1 MANFSKAFNF
11 RGGFQVD
18 TDVLVVRGQNVGIAS
33 TIPNERLV
41 VNGIIQANGLNI
53 LSTEAVELAQ
63 GRAGILTVT
72 EILDVGIEKP
82 ALLYPNGTPQVRL
95 TTGIITAANPAI
107 GVVTYYGDGGRLLN
121 LPTSQWLD
129 VDVGLGFTSIY
140 AQGYVGVNTDDPR
153 FVFQVGGVPFGGKAG
168 FITSQIGVG
177 IESGSIWAS
186 RGINA
191 GGEVSIGDTLTAG
204 KDIITTDGEFIGVGS
219 NITLL
224 RADNLG
230 VGSIPST
237 AYGDLIITKRVIADN
252 FTGIASTAVSVL
264 PDSILIFDQGE
275 ANIIDAKSRFIS
287 TEGKLQIG
295 SEFSTD
301 NNIAEIDVNKVNA
314 RARIV
319 AASDNDEAYVV
330 VGKDRPGDGRRKFG
344 GIRWSNSNS
353 PGERLS
359 GPDDLDLVNYDV
371 GSLNFYL
378 HSGNGGPGVTTG
390 SYRFIYGQTD
400 TVLMDLDRFGTLTLP
415 GSVTLGSQPSLV
427 VTGIATI
434 GQDFYVGQDLRV
446 KRDAII
452 ERNLIVDGELTF
464 GTVAISTNI
473 TIPDL
478 AVTNTLTVGGTNIV
492 MDGVAGSVTATS
504 GNFGGTIIDNT
515 GLESP
520 TGTVSASDLVISNNI
535 SAVNVSA
542 DTYSGSG
549 GFIVDVDGNLTANAI
564 TGASLDLTEFEIP
577 VGSIGELSAVELGV
591 SGTATINIVDATLVV
606 SDSAQALELLCG
618 VGTFGILA
626 VTDTAVINSLRA
638 ETIDIATPFAG
649 ASIGVLTSMT
659 IQGDI
664 SVTGNVIASNLGADE
679 FVSDTIT
686 VGNIFQLN
694 PGADMNIEGPVNIS
708 GNAKADTF
716 FGKISCKDFDDEQYT
731 VSLTLEAGF
740 EELTILVTDANG
752 IDVSRGTISM
762 TDLT

>member
-53 LSTEAVELAQ
+53 LSTESVEMARA
-63 GRAGILTVT
+63 RAGVLTVT

-82 ALLYPNGTPQVRL
+82 ALFYPDGTPQVRI

-140 AQGYVGVNTDDPR
+140 AQGYVGVGTDDPR
-153 FVFQVGGVPFGGKAG
+153 YLFQVGGVPYAKAG
-168 FITSQIGVG
+168 FNTSQPGVG
-177 IESGSIWAS
+177 IESGSIW
-186 RGINA
+186 GTHDLTMGKN
-191 GGEVSIGDTLTAG
+191 VSIGRTITAG
-204 KDIITTDGEFIGVGS
+204 DDIITTDGEFIGVGS

-287 TEGKLQIG
+287 TEGKIQIG

-301 NNIAEIDVNKVNA
+301 NTIAEIDVNKINA

-319 AASDNDEAYVV
+319 AASDNNEAYIT

-344 GIRWSNSNS
+344 GLRWSNSNS

-415 GSVTLGSQPSLV
+415 GSVTLIDDPSLV
-427 VTGIATI
+427 VSGIATI
-434 GQDFYVGQDLRV
+434 GQDFYVGRDVRVLRDV
-446 KRDAII
+446 SVG
-452 ERNLIVDGELTF
+452 RNLIVDGELTF
-464 GTVAISTNI
+464 GTVAISTDV
-473 TIPDL
+473 TVPDL
-478 AVTNTLTVGGTNIV
+478 TVTNTLDVGGNVTV
-492 MDGVAGSVTATS
+492 DGTTGIISAVSAD
-504 GNFGGTIIDNT
+504 FGGVIIDST
-515 GLESP
+515 GIDAVN
-520 TGTVSASDLVISNNI
+520 GTISASDGSFSGNLAAENI
-535 SAVNVSA
+535 SA

-549 GFIVDVDGNLTANAI
+549 GFFVDIDGNLTANDLTI
-564 TGASLDLTEFEIP
+564 NSLDITEFDIS
-577 VGSIGELSAVELGV
+577 VGAIDELE
-591 SGTATINIVDATLVV
+591 TINLN
-606 SDSAQALELLCG
+606 C
-618 VGTFGILA
+618 
-626 VTDTAVINSLRA
+626 TDTATFNILDATSLTTDYFFANEVFSGIGTFDTLRVTN
-638 ETIDIATPFAG
+638 EIDVTTLMCE
-649 ASIGVLTSMT
+649 SITAPDLTTVGVLTSMN
-659 IQGDI
+659 INGDLFA
-664 SVTGNVIASNLGADE
+664 TGSITGGGITLNDANI
-679 FVSDTIT
+679 DTIT
-686 VGNIFQLN
+686 VDNLN
-694 PGADMNIEGPVNIS
+694 AISSDINIS
-708 GNAKADTF
+708 GNLRTSDDMNARTF
-716 FGKISCKDFDDEQYT
+716 FGKISCRDFDDDQYT
-731 VSLTLEAGF
+731 VSLVLEAGF
-740 EELTILVTDANG
+740 NSLTILVTDVNG
-752 IDVSRGTISM
+752 NDVSTGSISM
-762 TDLT
+762 TDIS

>member
-53 LSTEAVELAQ
+53 LSTEAVEMARA
-63 GRAGILTVT
+63 RAGVLTVT

-82 ALLYPNGTPQVRL
+82 ALFYPDGTPQVRI

-140 AQGYVGVNTDDPR
+140 AQGYVGVGTDDPR
-153 FVFQVGGVPFGGKAG
+153 YLFQVGGVPYAKAG
-168 FITSQIGVG
+168 FSTSQPGVG
-177 IESGSIWAS
+177 IESGSIW
-186 RGINA
+186 GTHDLTLGKNI
-191 GGEVSIGDTLTAG
+191 SIGKTMTTG
-204 KDIITTDGEFIGVGS
+204 GDIITTDGEFIGIGS

-319 AASDNDEAYVV
+319 AASDNDEAYVT

-359 GPDDLDLVNYDV
+359 GPDDLDLVNYDI

-400 TVLMDLDRFGTLTLP
+400 TVLMDLDRFGTLSLP
-415 GSVTLGSQPSLV
+415 GTVTLVDEPSLV
-427 VTGIATI
+427 VAGIATI

-464 GTVAISTNI
+464 GSVAISTDV

-478 AVTNTLTVGGTNIV
+478 QITDTLTVGGSISADGASGNISAV
-492 MDGVAGSVTATS
+492 SA
-504 GNFGGTIIDNT
+504 NFGGTIIDST
-515 GLESP
+515 GLNTP
-520 TGTVSASDLVISNNI
+520 TGTLTAENANINNSLSAQNI
-535 SAVNVSA
+535 SA

-549 GFIVDVDGNLTANAI
+549 GFSVDVNGNLNANVV
-564 TGASLDLTEFEIP
+564 T
-577 VGSIGELSAVELGV
+577 V
-591 SGTATINIVDATLVV
+591 SSINITSFVV
-606 SDSAQALELLCG
+606 PN
-618 VGTFGILA
+618 GTFDEVNTEDLNATGTSTLNIIDGTSITCDSIVASNVFAGITTASTLDVTGDTNLA
-626 VTDTAVINSLRA
+626 ALFVTDISPSFVGNAVNI
-638 ETIDIATPFAG
+638 F
-649 ASIGVLTSMT
+649 
-659 IQGDI
+659 GDI
-664 SVTGNVIASNLGADE
+664 NVNGDAQVNGNIIADLFDGPISALNTDTGNPLVATFSY
-679 FVSDTIT
+679 T
-686 VGNIFQLN
+686 
-694 PGADMNIEGPVNIS
+694 IS
-708 GNAKADTF
+708 GNLGTPELSIVLAEPN
-716 FGKISCKDFDDEQYT
+716 G
-731 VSLTLEAGF
+731 TLIASG
-740 EELTILVTDANG
+740 LIA
-752 IDVSRGTISM
+752 M
-762 TDLT
+762 TDLL

>member
-53 LSTEAVELAQ
+53 LSTESVEMARA
-63 GRAGILTVT
+63 RAGVLTVT

-82 ALLYPNGTPQVRL
+82 ALFYPDGTPQVRI

-140 AQGYVGVNTDDPR
+140 AQGYVGVGTDDPR
-153 FVFQVGGVPFGGKAG
+153 YLFQVGGVPYAKAG
-168 FITSQIGVG
+168 FNTSQPGVG
-177 IESGSIWAS
+177 IESGSIWGTHDITMGKNIS
-186 RGINA
+186 IGKTMTA
-191 GGEVSIGDTLTAG
+191 GG
-204 KDIITTDGEFIGVGS
+204 DIITTDGEFIGVGS

-287 TEGKLQIG
+287 TEGKIQIG
-295 SEFSTD
+295 SEFSND
-301 NNIAEIDVNKVNA
+301 NTIAEIDVNKINA

-319 AASDNDEAYVV
+319 AASDNNEAYIT

-344 GIRWSNSNS
+344 GLRWSNSNS

-371 GSLNFYL
+371 GSMNFYL
-378 HSGNGGPGVTTG
+378 HSGNGGPGITTG

-415 GSVTLGSQPSLV
+415 GSVTLIDDPSLV
-427 VTGIATI
+427 VSGIATI
-434 GQDFYVGQDLRV
+434 GQDFYVGRDVRVLRDV
-446 KRDAII
+446 SVG
-452 ERNLIVDGELTF
+452 RNLVVDGELTF
-464 GTVAISTNI
+464 GAVAISTDV
-473 TIPDL
+473 TVPDL
-478 AVTNTLTVGGTNIV
+478 TITNTLDVGGNIN
-492 MDGVAGSVTATS
+492 MDGTTGIISAVSAD
-504 GNFGGTIIDNT
+504 FGGVIIDST
-515 GLESP
+515 GIDAVN
-520 TGTVSASDLVISNNI
+520 GTISASDGVFSNNL
-535 SAVNVSA
+535 SATNIGA

-549 GFIVDVDGNLTANAI
+549 GFIVDINGNVTANKLSISSITVTDFGIPAGAI
-564 TGASLDLTEFEIP
+564 DELETVNINCTDTGTF
-577 VGSIGELSAVELGV
+577 
-591 SGTATINIVDATLVV
+591 NILDATSLSTNYFFANEVF
-606 SDSAQALELLCG
+606 SG
-618 VGTFGILA
+618 IGTFDTLR
-626 VTDTAVINSLRA
+626 VTDEIDATTLICESITAPALTTVGI
-638 ETIDIATPFAG
+638 
-649 ASIGVLTSMT
+649 LTSMN
-659 IQGDI
+659 INGDLFA
-664 SVTGNVIASNLGADE
+664 TGSITGGGITLNDANI
-679 FVSDTIT
+679 DTIT
-686 VGNIFQLN
+686 VDNLN
-694 PGADMNIEGPVNIS
+694 AITSDINIS
-708 GNAKADTF
+708 GNLRSSDDMNARTF
-716 FGKISCKDFDDEQYT
+716 FGKISCRDFDDDQYT
-731 VSLTLEAGF
+731 VSLVLEAGF
-740 EELTILVTDANG
+740 NSLTILVTDVNG
-752 IDVSRGTISM
+752 NDVSTGSISM
-762 TDLT
+762 TDIS

>member
-53 LSTEAVELAQ
+53 LSTESVEMARA
-63 GRAGILTVT
+63 RAGVLTVT

-82 ALLYPNGTPQVRL
+82 ALFYPDGTPQVRI

-140 AQGYVGVNTDDPR
+140 AQGYVGVGTDDPR
-153 FVFQVGGVPFGGKAG
+153 YLFQVGGVPYAKAG
-168 FITSQIGVG
+168 FNTSQPGVG
-177 IESGSIWAS
+177 IESGSIWGTHDITMGKNIS
-186 RGINA
+186 IGKTMTA
-191 GGEVSIGDTLTAG
+191 GG
-204 KDIITTDGEFIGVGS
+204 DIITTDGEFIGVGS

-287 TEGKLQIG
+287 TEGKIQIG
-295 SEFSTD
+295 SEFSND
-301 NNIAEIDVNKVNA
+301 NTIAEIDVNKINA

-319 AASDNDEAYVV
+319 AASDNNEAYIT

-344 GIRWSNSNS
+344 GLRWSNSNS

-371 GSLNFYL
+371 GSMNFYL
-378 HSGNGGPGVTTG
+378 HSGNGGPGITTG

-415 GSVTLGSQPSLV
+415 GSVTLIDDPSLV
-427 VTGIATI
+427 VSGIATI
-434 GQDFYVGQDLRV
+434 GQDFYVGRDVRVLRDV
-446 KRDAII
+446 SVG
-452 ERNLIVDGELTF
+452 RNLIVDGELTF
-464 GTVAISTNI
+464 GTVAISTDV
-473 TIPDL
+473 TVPDL
-478 AVTNTLTVGGTNIV
+478 TITNTLDVGGN
-492 MDGVAGSVTATS
+492 VTADGTTGIIS
-504 GNFGGTIIDNT
+504 AVSADFGGVIIDST
-515 GLESP
+515 GIDAVN
-520 TGTVSASDLVISNNI
+520 GTISASDGVFSNNL
-535 SAVNVSA
+535 SATNIGA

-549 GFIVDVDGNLTANAI
+549 GFIVDINGNVTANKLSISSITVTDFGIPAGAI
-564 TGASLDLTEFEIP
+564 DELETVNINCTDTGTF
-577 VGSIGELSAVELGV
+577 
-591 SGTATINIVDATLVV
+591 NILDATSLSTNYFFANEVF
-606 SDSAQALELLCG
+606 SG
-618 VGTFGILA
+618 IGTFDTLR
-626 VTDTAVINSLRA
+626 VTDEIDATTIICESINAPAL
-638 ETIDIATPFAG
+638 TTV
-649 ASIGVLTSMT
+649 GVLTSMN
-659 IQGDI
+659 INGDLFA
-664 SVTGNVIASNLGADE
+664 TGSITGAG
-679 FVSDTIT
+679 VSLNDANIDTIT
-686 VGNIFQLN
+686 VDNLN
-694 PGADMNIEGPVNIS
+694 AISSDINIS
-708 GNAKADTF
+708 GNLRSSDDMNARTF
-716 FGKISCKDFDDEQYT
+716 FGKISCRDFDDDQYT
-731 VSLTLEAGF
+731 VSLVLEAGF
-740 EELTILVTDANG
+740 NSLTILVTDAGGN
-752 IDVSRGTISM
+752 DVSTGSISM
-762 TDLT
+762 TDIS

>member
-53 LSTEAVELAQ
+53 LSTESVEMARA
-63 GRAGILTVT
+63 RAGVLTVT

-82 ALLYPNGTPQVRL
+82 ALFYPDGTPQVRI

-140 AQGYVGVNTDDPR
+140 AQGYVGVGTDDPR
-153 FVFQVGGVPFGGKAG
+153 YLFQVGGVPYAKAG
-168 FITSQIGVG
+168 FNTSQPGVG
-177 IESGSIWAS
+177 IESGSIWGTHDITMGKNIS
-186 RGINA
+186 IGKTMTA
-191 GGEVSIGDTLTAG
+191 GG
-204 KDIITTDGEFIGVGS
+204 DIITTDGEFIGVGS

-287 TEGKLQIG
+287 TEGKIQIG
-295 SEFSTD
+295 SEFSND
-301 NNIAEIDVNKVNA
+301 NTIAEIDVNKINA

-319 AASDNDEAYVV
+319 AASDNNEAYIT

-344 GIRWSNSNS
+344 GLRWSNSNS

-371 GSLNFYL
+371 GSMNFYL
-378 HSGNGGPGVTTG
+378 HSGNGGPGITTG

-415 GSVTLGSQPSLV
+415 GSVTLIDDPSLV
-427 VTGIATI
+427 VSGIATI
-434 GQDFYVGQDLRV
+434 GQDFYVGRDVRVLRDV
-446 KRDAII
+446 SVG
-452 ERNLIVDGELTF
+452 RNLIVDGELTF
-464 GTVAISTNI
+464 GTVAISTDV
-473 TIPDL
+473 TVPDL
-478 AVTNTLTVGGTNIV
+478 TITNTLDVGGN
-492 MDGVAGSVTATS
+492 VTADGTTGIIS
-504 GNFGGTIIDNT
+504 AVSADFGGVIIDST
-515 GLESP
+515 GIDAVN
-520 TGTVSASDLVISNNI
+520 GTISASDGVFSNNL
-535 SAVNVSA
+535 SATNIGA

-549 GFIVDVDGNLTANAI
+549 GFIVDINGNVTANKLSISSITVTDFNIPAGAI
-564 TGASLDLTEFEIP
+564 EELETVNINCTDTGTF
-577 VGSIGELSAVELGV
+577 
-591 SGTATINIVDATLVV
+591 NILDATSLSTNYFFANEVF
-606 SDSAQALELLCG
+606 SG
-618 VGTFGILA
+618 IGTFDTLR
-626 VTDTAVINSLRA
+626 VTDEIDATTIICESINAPAL
-638 ETIDIATPFAG
+638 TTV
-649 ASIGVLTSMT
+649 GVLTSMN
-659 IQGDI
+659 INGDLFA
-664 SVTGNVIASNLGADE
+664 TGSITGAG
-679 FVSDTIT
+679 VSLNDANIDTIT
-686 VGNIFQLN
+686 VDNLN
-694 PGADMNIEGPVNIS
+694 AISSDINIS
-708 GNAKADTF
+708 GNLRSSDDMNARTF
-716 FGKISCKDFDDEQYT
+716 FGKISCRDFDDDQYT
-731 VSLTLEAGF
+731 VSLVLEAGF
-740 EELTILVTDANG
+740 NSLTILVTDAGGN
-752 IDVSRGTISM
+752 DVSTGSISM
-762 TDLT
+762 TDIS

>member
-53 LSTEAVELAQ
+53 LSTESVEMARA
-63 GRAGILTVT
+63 RAGVLTVT

-82 ALLYPNGTPQVRL
+82 ALFYPDGTPQVRI

-140 AQGYVGVNTDDPR
+140 AQGYVGVGTDDPR
-153 FVFQVGGVPFGGKAG
+153 YLFQVGGVPYAKAG
-168 FITSQIGVG
+168 FNTSQPGVG
-177 IESGSIWAS
+177 IESGSIWGTHDITMGKNIS
-186 RGINA
+186 IGKTMTA
-191 GGEVSIGDTLTAG
+191 GG
-204 KDIITTDGEFIGVGS
+204 DIITTDGEFIGVGS

-275 ANIIDAKSRFIS
+275 ANIIDAKSGFIS
-287 TEGKLQIG
+287 TEGKIQIG

-301 NNIAEIDVNKVNA
+301 NTIAEIDVNKINA
-314 RARIV
+314 KARIV
-319 AASDNDEAYVV
+319 AASDNNEAYIT

-344 GIRWSNSNS
+344 GLRWSNSNS

-378 HSGNGGPGVTTG
+378 HSGNGGPGLTTG
-390 SYRFIYGQTD
+390 SFRFIYGQTD

-415 GSVTLGSQPSLV
+415 GSVTLIDDPSLV
-427 VTGIATI
+427 VSGIATI
-434 GQDFYVGQDLRV
+434 GQDFYVGRDVRVLRDV
-446 KRDAII
+446 SVG
-452 ERNLIVDGELTF
+452 RNLIVDGELTF
-464 GTVAISTNI
+464 GTVAISTDV
-473 TIPDL
+473 TVPDL
-478 AVTNTLTVGGTNIV
+478 TVTDTLSVGGN
-492 MDGVAGSVTATS
+492 VTADGTTGIIS
-504 GNFGGTIIDNT
+504 AVSADFGGVIIDST
-515 GLESP
+515 GIDAVN
-520 TGTVSASDLVISNNI
+520 GTISASDGTFSGNLAAENI
-535 SAVNVSA
+535 SA

-549 GFIVDVDGNLTANAI
+549 GFFVDIDGNLTANDLTI
-564 TGASLDLTEFEIP
+564 NSLDITELNIP
-577 VGSIGELSAVELGV
+577 
-591 SGTATINIVDATLVV
+591 SGTIEELETININCTDTGTFNILDSTSLSTDYIFANEVFSGIGTFDTLRVTNEIDATTLMCE
-606 SDSAQALELLCG
+606 SITAPALTT
-618 VGTFGILA
+618 V
-626 VTDTAVINSLRA
+626 
-638 ETIDIATPFAG
+638 
-649 ASIGVLTSMT
+649 GVLTSMN
-659 IQGDI
+659 INGDLFA
-664 SVTGNVIASNLGADE
+664 TGSITGGGITLTDANI
-679 FVSDTIT
+679 DTIT
-686 VGNIFQLN
+686 VDNLN
-694 PGADMNIEGPVNIS
+694 AISSDINIS
-708 GNAKADTF
+708 GNLRSSDDMNARTF
-716 FGKISCKDFDDEQYT
+716 FGKISCRDFDDDQYT
-731 VSLTLEAGF
+731 VSLVLEAGF
-740 EELTILVTDANG
+740 NSLTILVTDVNG
-752 IDVSRGTISM
+752 NDVSTGSISM
-762 TDLT
+762 TDIS